1 MEAWKR
7 DVIRRKG
14 YKLLGKLDLEPQLRS
29 CLYAKYLISE
39 SQYQLLV
46 TEYESGHKMRAAE
59 MCLQYIPNAG
69 RVDECPFDLFIGALE
84 ETVELGG
91 SSSNGDV
98 AKCLLSAASDVV
110 ESGKL
115 TGFSHSRSQ
124 SLVSGHSLDR
134 SLPTTP
140 RKFHSEPEINRGMYV
155 VEHTHSK
162 HIIISINTLVPPA
175 HKHTSQSHK
184 SCEKRTLHTYVM
196 CKA

>member
-1 MEAWKR
+1 MHTRAYACMLIMGVTGYLITISIYGMEAWKKAIFR
-7 DVIRRKG
+7 EEG
-14 YKLLGKLDLEPQLRS
+14 YKLIHQLDLEPQLRA

-39 SQYQLLV
+39 SQYQQLV
-46 TEYESGHKMRAAE
+46 TVYEKCPAKAAE

-69 RVDECPFDLFIGALE
+69 RKDGKCPFELFVGALE
-84 ETVELGG
+84 EIVERGG

-124 SLVSGHSLDR
+124 SLVSGHWLDR

-140 RKFHSEPEINRGMYV
+140 RKFHSEP
-155 VEHTHSK
+155 
-162 HIIISINTLVPPA
+162 IST
-175 HKHTSQSHK
+175 
-184 SCEKRTLHTYVM
+184 
-196 CKA
+196 